1 VEKSSEDA
9 CVGSLPFDYSLISNS
24 GFAPDVGSHEPTP
37 DLIPEPPD
45 HDEEVR
51 QKINQMLIEE
61 SRRVFPHKPVRQMVR
76 RVEQDL
82 TVFIPNPASPKH
94 FPNDQTP
101 IPGVAEESISIPHEQ
116 EIRQEMQTTTIP
128 KTSLVKHNQ
137 VKALALELMADRFT
151 FNGEPKFTR
160 VSETF
165 TDAVER
171 FLYTAIAAAI
181 RRHPSTGKIIK
192 EF

>member
-1 VEKSSEDA
+1 
-9 CVGSLPFDYSLISNS
+9 
-24 GFAPDVGSHEPTP
+24 
-37 DLIPEPPD
+37 
-45 HDEEVR
+45 
-51 QKINQMLIEE
+51 
-61 SRRVFPHKPVRQMVR
+61 
-76 RVEQDL
+76 
-82 TVFIPNPASPKH
+82 
-94 FPNDQTP
+94 
-101 IPGVAEESISIPHEQ
+101 
-116 EIRQEMQTTTIP
+116 MQTTTIP

-151 FNGEPKFTR
+151 FNGQPKFTR